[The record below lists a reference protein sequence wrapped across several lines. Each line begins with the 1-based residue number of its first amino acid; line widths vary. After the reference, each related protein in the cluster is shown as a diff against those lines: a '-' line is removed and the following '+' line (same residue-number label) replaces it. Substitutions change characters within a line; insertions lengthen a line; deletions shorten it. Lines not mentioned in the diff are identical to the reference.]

1 MDKIMTDLEKEIK
14 NLKEQN
20 KILLDRMEKH
30 IDEKSDMRKELY
42 NYANPQRLNG
52 SGKITEQT
60 FKEGTD

>member
-1 MDKIMTDLEKEIK
+1 MDKRMTELEKEVK

-30 IDEKSDMRKELY
+30 INEKSDIRKELY
-42 NYANPQRLNG
+42 KYCNPNNP
-52 SGKITEQT
+52 S

>member
-1 MDKIMTDLEKEIK
+1 MDKRMTELEKKVKE
-14 NLKEQN
+14 LQEQN

-42 NYANPQRLNG
+42 AMANPKRLNG
-52 SGKITEQT
+52 SGKITENT